1 MEWVLGNIK
10 FNELRT
16 YDDLGF
22 TIADIQI
29 GFPAPITKLEKIPY
43 SNTYLDFS
51 STSGMLEYS
60 TRTITIVFKLDKYIS
75 DTSNLNAVY
84 FNLINS
90 LSSVDFKK
98 LEIDFLEGYF
108 LARIESCSN
117 FDLMQEDR
125 LIEVVFLCMPFRY
138 IENSVGSEAWDTF
151 VFATDVLQETEYIVN
166 KYKNITL
173 HNQSVALETVT
184 IIADSEFKIVYN
196 NVEYSIKNGINKEV
210 FKLNVG
216 INNLNV
222 QGTGIIKFEFY
233 KEVI

>member
-1 MEWVLGNIK
+1 MLGSIK

-29 GFPAPITKLEKIPY
+29 GFPSPVTKLEKIPF
-43 SNTYLDFS
+43 SNTFLDFS
-51 STSGMLEYS
+51 STNGVLEYS
-60 TRTITIVFKLDKYIS
+60 TRTISITFKLDKYITN
-75 DTSNLNAVY
+75 TSSLNSVY

-108 LARIESCSN
+108 LARIESCSS

-125 LIEVVFLCMPFRY
+125 LIEVVFLCMPFRH
-138 IENSVGSEAWDTF
+138 IEDSVGNEAWDTF
-151 VFATDVLQETEYIVN
+151 VFDTDILQETEYIVN
-166 KYKNITL
+166 KSKNITL
-173 HNQSVALETVT
+173 YNQSIALETVT
-184 IIADSEFKIVYN
+184 IIADSVFKVVYD
-196 NVEYSIKNGINKEV
+196 NVEYSIKNGTNKEV
-210 FKLNVG
+210 FKLNIG

-222 QGTGIIKFEFY
+222 QGTGTIKFNYY